1 MRHVSKLGRR
11 GWARV
16 AIVSSGLLVL
26 LAASFPGNGS
36 DNSPSTLPA
45 KPTKA
50 NYELAARWTSSKV
63 ARLVFDMSVAP
74 HWLED
79 GNRFWYSYENSS
91 GRKFY
96 IVDPTKKTKTY
107 VFDAVKLAASLTT
120 ATGLPYDSQ
129 HLPIGAGGGGRG
141 AAAGGGGAGRGGA
154 VAGPIRFVK
163 HDSAIQFEI
172 SVPRD
177 AVIPGEKP
185 STAATTS
192 ADGGNGNDA
201 DDDDDPQQVGG
212 RGAGR
217 GGQGTTKQLTFELEL
232 ATNKV
237 TLLDER
243 PQTKPAWASIS
254 PDGKTIVF
262 SRNRNLYMMDAENY
276 AKALKNANDTTI
288 VETQLTKDGEEY
300 FGYGGRGG
308 GGGQQIDQQQQEG
321 EQQQGDAQA
330 SRVRGAA
337 NVTWSKDSKKF
348 ATNRQDQRKVKPL
361 WVINSL
367 ANPRPTLETY
377 KYAMPGDADYPQA
390 HLEVFDVATK
400 ARLEIKT
407 EAGGFKDQRVSIES
421 DRPTAYDREHEKTE
435 TTWAGAGG
443 SDKFYFTRLSRDERR
458 FDLCIADANTGEVK
472 PIVQERMN
480 VYIESKPT
488 KFINNGTEFLWWSE
502 RDGWAHY
509 YLYGADGT
517 LKNQVDHG
525 EFVAE
530 DVSYVD
536 EKGRAVVMTA
546 SGREDGED
554 PYFMHNY
561 RVNLDGSGMKLLDPG
576 DASHAVAV
584 ADNGKFFVDNS
595 SRVNS
600 APQSVLYDT
609 SGNMLMPLE
618 KVDLGPLMAAG
629 FKFPEPFRVK
639 ADDGITDVTGVMY
652 KPFDFDPSRKY
663 PIIEYVYPGPQTES
677 VTQTFSPRNANVA
690 LANLGF
696 IVIEVGNRGGNPHR
710 SKWYHTYG
718 YGNLRDYG
726 LADKKAAVEQLAAKY
741 PWIDID
747 RVGITGHSGGG
758 FMSTAA
764 MLVYPDFFKVAVSES
779 GNHENNIYNA
789 PWSEKHHGVKEV
801 TDKDG
806 KTTFEYTI
814 DKNSEIAK
822 NLKGHLLISTGD
834 VDNNVHPGNT
844 LRLADALIKANK
856 RFDFVVLPGQQHSY
870 GTEAEYFSWIRADY
884 FCKYLLGDFDQSVD
898 MWELN
903 RERPQG
909 DHVAPPGNT
918 TTTTGRGT
926 QTQQQNNGRG
936 GRGGR
941 GGGD

>member
-1 MRHVSKLGRR
+1 MHYALKLGRR
-11 GWARV
+11 DWARIAV
-16 AIVSSGLLVL
+16 VSLGLLVL
-26 LAASFPGNGS
+26 LAVSFPGSGA
-36 DNSPSTLPA
+36 DDPPSNLPA
-45 KPTKA
+45 KATKA
-50 NYELAARWTSSKV
+50 NYELAARWTASKV
-63 ARLVFDMSVAP
+63 GKLVFDMAVTP

-79 GNRFWYSYENSS
+79 GSRFWYTFENNA

-96 IVDPTKKTKTY
+96 IVDPAKKTKTY
-107 VFDAVKLAASLTT
+107 VFDAVKVAASLTT

-141 AAAGGGGAGRGGA
+141 AAGGGGAGGRGGG
-154 VAGPIRFVK
+154 VTLPIQFVK
-163 HDSAIQFEI
+163 HDTAIQFDI

-177 AVIPGEKP
+177 AVIPGEKKT
-185 STAATTS
+185 STTAASTE
-192 ADGGNGNDA
+192 AQGNGGDA
-201 DDDDDPQQVGG
+201 DASDPQQAAG
-212 RGAGR
+212 RGAGAAS
-217 GGQGTTKQLTFELEL
+217 TTKQLTFEYEL
-232 ATNKV
+232 ASGKL

-243 PQTKPAWASIS
+243 PPRKPTWASVS

-262 SRNRNLYMMDAENY
+262 ARNYNLYMMDEENY

-308 GGGQQIDQQQQEG
+308 GGQQIEQQQQENQG
-321 EQQQGDAQA
+321 EQGEGQA
-330 SRVRGAA
+330 SRARTGA

-348 ATNRQDQRKVKPL
+348 AVGRQDQRKVKPL

-377 KYAMPGDADYPQA
+377 KYAMPGDPDYPQA
-390 HLEVFDVATK
+390 HLEVFDVASK
-400 ARLEIKT
+400 ARSEMKAD
-407 EAGGFKDQRVSIES
+407 AGGFKDQRIRIES
-421 DRPTAYDREHEKTE
+421 DPATAYNREHEKAE
-435 TTWAGAGG
+435 STWSGAGG
-443 SDKFYFTRLSRDERR
+443 SDKLYFSRLSRDEHRL
-458 FDLCIADANTGEVK
+458 DVCVADTATGEVK
-472 PIVQERMN
+472 PLIQERMN
-480 VYIESKPT
+480 VYIEEKPL
-488 KFINNGTEFLWWSE
+488 KFLNNGAEMLWWSE
-502 RDGWAHY
+502 RDGWGHY

-517 LKNQVDHG
+517 LKSQVDHG
-525 EFVAE
+525 EYVAE
-530 DVSYVD
+530 DISSVD
-536 EKGRAVVMTA
+536 DKARTFLMTA
-546 SGREDGED
+546 SGREDGEN

-561 RVNLDGSGMKLLDPG
+561 RVNLDGSGTKLLDPG
-576 DASHAVAV
+576 DASHAVVV
-584 ADNGKFFVDNS
+584 ADNGKYFVDNS
-595 SRVNS
+595 SRVNT
-600 APQSVLYDT
+600 APQSVLYDAQGT
-609 SGNMLMPLE
+609 AVMPLE
-618 KVDLGPLMAAG
+618 KVDLGPLMAEG
-629 FKFPEPFRVK
+629 YKFPEPFMVK
-639 ADDGITDVTGVMY
+639 ADDGITDIYGVMY
-652 KPFDFDPSRKY
+652 KPFDFDPNRKY
-663 PIIEYVYPGPQTES
+663 PIIEFVYPGPQTES
-677 VTQTFSPRNANVA
+677 VTQTFSPRSNNIA

-726 LADKKAAVEQLAAKY
+726 LADKKAAVEQLAARY

-806 KTTFEYTI
+806 KVTFEYTI

-856 RFDFVVLPGQQHSY
+856 RFDFVILPGQQHSY

-909 DHVAPPGNT
+909 EHVPPPGA
-918 TTTTGRGT
+918 TTGRGT
-926 QTQQQNNGRG
+926 TQQQQQQNGRG

-941 GGGD
+941 GGQ